1 MPKLTIAAS
10 LMIFSQRFF
19 FGFLLLFLSIIT
31 SESIAN
37 IKVKFIG
44 IKPKS
49 SDTIEAVNIF
59 ERYVWDT
66 YAYKGNQQIGK
77 YLSCSP
83 DTISFPEDANRIFLR
98 QTFEFDT
105 LLVGKTY
112 VLRYYTYSKT
122 SLKMNGKK
130 VLETGQPGI
139 INYFKRQYQLED
151 KNIYF
156 SIPKKKITFEVEVSP
171 SFFNFDS
178 KESIEL
184 LSLTYKDD
192 IEKKSNTDGL
202 EDISVLFFYLAIGII
217 LITQFIYFKK
227 LKENLY
233 FSLFCICTAIV
244 IGSDYIDLPIFVG
257 NLITF
262 STAFSMHF
270 LACFLSVVLS
280 EKERTQWP
288 LLIISIVLF
297 LYTVLQIIF
306 PYTNLWLTFL
316 IINLIFIVY
325 HLFVCIYLLFQG
337 GTQKK
342 WEVKYITY
350 GFIAWLIIIVILMFT
365 SAYASDSE
373 IYNKTVTM
381 SFLMFPMIIGVI
393 SGKRNGLNQ
402 QQMIEQLDEIE
413 KLSML
418 NLAREKEK
426 QQMLAN
432 QNIILEEKV
441 IARTTEVVKQKE
453 LLELKNKEITESIEY
468 ALLIQSAI
476 LPQKKIVRSY
486 LKDSFILYKPKD
498 IVAGDFYWMESVMT
512 QDLSGE
518 VNNVNYQTSEKIII
532 FAACD
537 CTGHGVPGALVSVVC
552 YNALN
557 RAVREFGL
565 TEPAKIL
572 DKTAQLVAENFSQSE
587 EKIKDGMDVSICA
600 LNTHTKELKWA
611 GANNPLWICRNG
623 TIIDTRA
630 DKQSIGINE
639 DMHPFTPHQFKLEY
653 GDILY
658 LFSDGYAD
666 QFSSNDK
673 KLMKKNFKELL
684 LSIQDKNMDE
694 QSKYLDTFITDWRGN
709 MAQTDDILV
718 IGVKIM

>member
-19 FGFLLLFLSIIT
+19 YGFLLLFLSILT

-49 SDTIEAVNIF
+49 TDTIESVNIF
-59 ERYVWDT
+59 EHYVWDT
-66 YAYKGNQQIGK
+66 YAYQGNQQIGK

-83 DTISFPEDANRIFLR
+83 DTISFPEEANRIFLR

-105 LLVGKTY
+105 LLVGKTF
-112 VLRYYTYSKT
+112 VLQYYTYSKT
-122 SLKMNGKK
+122 SIKMNGKK

-139 INYFKRQYQLED
+139 INYLKRQYQLED

-178 KESIEL
+178 KESIDL
-184 LSLTYKDD
+184 MSLRYKDK
-192 IEKKSNTDGL
+192 IQKNSNTDGL

-233 FSLFCICTAIV
+233 FSLFCICIAIV
-244 IGSDYIDLPIFVG
+244 IGSDYIDLPFYVG
-257 NLITF
+257 NMITF
-262 STAFSMHF
+262 SEAFSMHF

-297 LYTVLQIIF
+297 LYAVLQIIF

-350 GFIAWLIIIVILMFT
+350 GFIAWLVIIVILMFT
-365 SAYASDSE
+365 SAYASDNE

-413 KLSML
+413 KLSIL

-512 QDLSGE
+512 QDFNGE
-518 VNNVNYQTSEKIII
+518 VNSANWQTSENIII

-611 GANNPLWICRNG
+611 GANNPLWICRND

-666 QFSSNDK
+666 QFSSHDK

-694 QSKYLDTFITDWRGN
+694 QSKYLDTFITDWRGD

>member
-19 FGFLLLFLSIIT
+19 YGFLLLFLSILT

-83 DTISFPEDANRIFLR
+83 DTISFPEEANRIFLR

-105 LLVGKTY
+105 LLVGKTF
-112 VLRYYTYSKT
+112 VLQYYTYSKT
-122 SLKMNGKK
+122 SIKMNGKK

-139 INYFKRQYQLED
+139 INYLKRQYQLED

-178 KESIEL
+178 KESIDL
-184 LSLTYKDD
+184 MSLRYKDK
-192 IEKKSNTDGL
+192 IQKNSNTDGL

-233 FSLFCICTAIV
+233 FSLFCICIAIV
-244 IGSDYIDLPIFVG
+244 IGSDYIDLPFYVG
-257 NLITF
+257 NMITF
-262 STAFSMHF
+262 SEAFSMHF

-297 LYTVLQIIF
+297 LYAVLQIIF

-350 GFIAWLIIIVILMFT
+350 GFIAWLVIIVILMFT
-365 SAYASDSE
+365 SAYASDNE

-413 KLSML
+413 KLSIL

-518 VNNVNYQTSEKIII
+518 VNNVNYQTSENIII

-572 DKTAQLVAENFSQSE
+572 DKTAQLVADNFSQSE

>member
-1 MPKLTIAAS
+1 
-10 LMIFSQRFF
+10 MIFSQRFF
-19 FGFLLLFLSIIT
+19 YGFLLLFLSIIT

-139 INYFKRQYQLED
+139 INYLKRQYRLED

-184 LSLTYKDD
+184 LSLTYKDE
-192 IEKKSNTDGL
+192 IEKKSKTDGM
-202 EDISVLFFYLAIGII
+202 EDISVLFFYLAIGLI

-233 FSLFCICTAIV
+233 FSLFCVCIAIV
-244 IGSDYIDLPIFVG
+244 IGSDYIDLPFFVG
-257 NLITF
+257 NMITF
-262 STAFSMHF
+262 SIGFSMHF

-288 LLIISIVLF
+288 LLIISVVLF
-297 LYTVLQIIF
+297 LYAVLQIIF
-306 PYTNLWLTFL
+306 PYISFSITFG
-316 IINLIFIVY
+316 IINLLFIVY

-337 GTQKK
+337 GTKKK

-350 GFIAWLIIIVILMFT
+350 GFIAWLVIIVILMFT

-518 VNNVNYQTSEKIII
+518 VNNVNYRTSENIII

-572 DKTAQLVAENFSQSE
+572 DKTAQLVADNFSQSE

-694 QSKYLDTFITDWRGN
+694 QSKHLDTFITDWRGN